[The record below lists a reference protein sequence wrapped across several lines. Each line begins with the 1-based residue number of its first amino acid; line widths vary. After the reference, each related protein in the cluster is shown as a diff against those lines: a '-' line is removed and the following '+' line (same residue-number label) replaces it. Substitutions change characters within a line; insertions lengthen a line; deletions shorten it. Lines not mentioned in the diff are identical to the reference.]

1 MINRPIYLEQLKNRM
16 WNDSIKVI
24 TGIRRCGKSFLLN
37 NIFKEYLIESGIS
50 EKNIICFSFDSALD
64 LSKIGEDLIE
74 LQKEKRKVDYK
85 KFVNYLETLISS
97 KGQYYIFLD
106 EVQLLD
112 AFEFV
117 LNGYLTRGNFD
128 IYVTGSNSK
137 FLSSDVITEFRG
149 RGDEVHVLPL
159 SFSEF
164 FDYKKGSIEKR
175 IDEYMTFGG
184 LPRTVLAK
192 TNEAKV
198 KYLSDQ
204 LEKTFIKDVIDRN
217 SIKNT
222 EELNELIEV
231 LASGI
236 SSPTNPLR
244 LENTFR
250 SEKNVKLTADTITN
264 YIKYLQD
271 AFIIKKVLKYNIKG
285 KSYISTPFKI
295 YFEDVGLR
303 NAKLDFRQVEYTHLM
318 ENVIYNE
325 LRYRGYNV
333 DVGVVEIREH
343 NIRKQL
349 EVDFIA
355 NNGSNRYYIQAAYD
369 IPDEEKLQQEVKSLD
384 NIPDS
389 FKKVIVINRDIIPK
403 HNNSGYLFISLRDFL
418 TDPQSIGR

>member
-37 NIFKEYLIESGIS
+37 NIFKEYLIERGIP

-64 LSKIGEDLIE
+64 LTKIEEDLIV

-85 KFVNYLETLISS
+85 KFVNYLETLISA
-97 KGQYYIFLD
+97 KGQYYILLD

-112 AFEFV
+112 SFEFV
-117 LNGYLTRGNFD
+117 LNGYLARGNFD

-149 RGDEVHVLPL
+149 RGDEIHVLPL

-164 FDYKKGSIEKR
+164 YDYTKGSIEKR

-204 LEKTFIKDVIDRN
+204 LEKTFIKDVVDRN
-217 SIKNT
+217 NIKNT
-222 EELNELIEV
+222 EELDELIEV

-250 SEKNVKLTADTITN
+250 SKKNVKLTADTIAN

-355 NNGSNRYYIQAAYD
+355 NNGSNRYYIQSAYD
-369 IPDEEKLQQEVKSLD
+369 IPDEEKLKQEVKSLD

-403 HNNSGYLFISLRDFL
+403 HNDSGYLFISLKDFL
-418 TDPQSIGR
+418 TNPQSIES

>member
-1 MINRPIYLEQLKNRM
+1 MINRPLYLEQLKNRM

-64 LSKIGEDLIE
+64 LSKIGEDLLE

-128 IYVTGSNSK
+128 IYVTSSNSK

-303 NAKLDFRQVEYTHLM
+303 NAKLDFRQVEYAHLM